1 MEVIKRVANEVY
13 FLLDPDKL
21 WTRID
26 TIIGENFRALKGRPF
41 MLNETPLADASLV
54 PFSNLNI
61 NSKRMAFEAKVQKTD
76 TFFEVDLSKN
86 NAAAS
91 LIAEFIKKYNE
102 DQLEL
107 STEHFNS
114 VQIKIEK
121 KYLTI
126 RIENIKEADTNLDNK
141 NWLIISFNRSCNYVQ
156 IKEPSMP
163 QKRFESIKTLTLDD
177 LKLCVECSGR
187 DVWAE
192 ENYNEEGYSYEWDL
206 DIQPEFKEVIAGLID
221 IGIQSQRRNYTG

>member
-26 TIIGENFRALKGRPF
+26 TIIGENFRAIKGGPF

-61 NSKRMAFEAKVQKTD
+61 DSKRMTFEAKVQKTD

-86 NAAAS
+86 NAAP

-114 VQIKIEK
+114 LQIKIEK

-126 RIENIKEADTNLDNK
+126 RIENIKKAGTNLDNK
-141 NWLIISFNRSCNYVQ
+141 NWLIISFNRACNYVQ
-156 IKEPSMP
+156 IKEPAMP
-163 QKRFESIKTLTLDD
+163 QKRFESIKSLMLDG
-177 LKLCVECSGR
+177 LKLSVECNGR
-187 DVWAE
+187 DVWAQ
-192 ENYNEEGYSYEWDL
+192 ENNSEEGYSYDWNL
-206 DIQPEFKEVIAGLID
+206 DVQPEFKDLITGLLD

>member
-1 MEVIKRVANEVY
+1 MEVIKRVANEVH

-26 TIIGENFRALKGRPF
+26 TIIGENFRAIKGGPF
-41 MLNETPLADASLV
+41 MFNETPLADASLV
-54 PFSNLNI
+54 PFSNLNLD
-61 NSKRMAFEAKVQKTD
+61 SKRMAFEAKVQKTD
-76 TFFEVDLSKN
+76 SFFEVDLSKN
-86 NAAAS
+86 KAAP

-107 STEHFNS
+107 STEHFNAI
-114 VQIKIEK
+114 QIKIEK

-126 RIENIKEADTNLDNK
+126 RIENIKEADTNFDNK

-156 IKEPSMP
+156 IKEPAMP
-163 QKRFESIKTLTLDD
+163 QKRFESIKNLMLDN
-177 LKLCVECSGR
+177 LKLRVECSGK

-192 ENYNEEGYSYEWDL
+192 ENYSEEGYNYDWDL
-206 DIQPEFKEVIAGLID
+206 DIQPEFKDLITGLLD
-221 IGIQSQRRNYTG
+221 IGIRSQRRNYTG

>member
-26 TIIGENFRALKGRPF
+26 TIIGENFRAIKGGPF

-61 NSKRMAFEAKVQKTD
+61 DSKRMTFEAKVQKTD

-86 NAAAS
+86 NAAP

-114 VQIKIEK
+114 LQIKIEK

-126 RIENIKEADTNLDNK
+126 RIENIKEAGTNLDHK
-141 NWLIISFNRSCNYVQ
+141 NWLIISFNRACNYVQ
-156 IKEPSMP
+156 IKEPAMP
-163 QKRFESIKTLTLDD
+163 QKRFESIKSLMLDG
-177 LKLCVECSGR
+177 LKLSVECNGR
-187 DVWAE
+187 DVWAQ
-192 ENYNEEGYSYEWDL
+192 ENNSEEGYSYDWNL
-206 DIQPEFKEVIAGLID
+206 DVQPEFKDLITGLLD